1 MILKNTPGIE
11 TYPAY
16 NNHRSL
22 PDVLYSL
29 KSFKCMFAA
38 TNQQANDLPETETS
52 GKE

>member
-16 NNHRSL
+16 NNHRSI

-38 TNQQANDLPETETS
+38 AHPKQIISVRLEH
-52 GKE
+52 